1 MSPLPSAVPA
11 SRERVRAI
19 DWLRGLSVLFM
30 IQTHALVLLT
40 PELRKSVWTGRL
52 LKVDGLVAPAF
63 IFSAGFALALLMV
76 RSAAAGVLS
85 ERVRRNLR
93 RITEVFA
100 VAALVNWVWFPI
112 RTEPVWL
119 LRLDILHCVGLCL
132 LLTLPMAALLAP
144 RPRVLA
150 GTAFVLAMVAFA
162 LAPFSDS
169 AGEPW
174 ASFLRKS
181 NWAPF
186 PLVPWVGFAWLGAFA
201 GCIAGAWGRKGL
213 ARALGFLIALGLLGT
228 LMPGVLNNLYPPH
241 RFFVTNPSNSATRFM
256 WVCAVLLVMLWVE
269 GRMAPDAKPS
279 RARRFLEVFGTASL
293 SAYFFHEMLLYYR
306 VFGVFSFQ
314 KLWGDSSGWL
324 KFAGLLALLIACTF
338 VLCLAWDPVERAVK
352 KAFARAGQWLLSAP
366 RWPRPARRR
375 G

>member
-1 MSPLPSAVPA
+1 VSPPSAAPA
-11 SRERVRAI
+11 VSRERVRAI
-19 DWLRGLSVLFM
+19 DWLRGLSVLVM
-30 IQTHALVLLT
+30 IQCHALVLLT

-63 IFSAGFALALLMV
+63 IFSAGFALSLLMV
-76 RSAAAGVLS
+76 RSAAAGVLG
-85 ERVRRNLR
+85 ERVGRNLR
-93 RITEVFA
+93 RIAEVFA
-100 VAALVNWVWFPI
+100 VAALVNAVWFPI
-112 RTEPVWL
+112 RAEPVWL

-132 LLTLPMAALLAP
+132 MLTLPLAAPLAA

-150 GTAFVLAMVAFA
+150 GTAFALAMAAFA

-186 PLVPWVGFAWLGAFA
+186 PLVPWVGFAWLGAFS
-201 GCIAGAWGRKGL
+201 GCIAGAWGRRGL
-213 ARALGFLIALGLLGT
+213 AWALGFLVALGLLGT
-228 LMPGVLNNLYPPH
+228 LMPRVLSDLYPPH

-256 WVCAVLLVMLWVE
+256 WVSAVLLGLLWVE
-269 GRMAPDAKPS
+269 GRMAPDSKPS

-314 KLWGDSSGWL
+314 KLWGDSAGWA
-324 KFAGLLALLIACTF
+324 KYGGLLALLIACTY
-338 VLCLAWDPVERAVK
+338 VLCVAWDPLERAGK
-352 KAFARAGQWLLSAP
+352 KGLTRAGQLLLSA
-366 RWPRPARRR
+366 RWQRPVRRR